1 MADARATNERR
12 VRRLEQMKT
21 NGSAG
26 AASGTLKAFWHGG
39 RRPAHIVVR
48 SALLKPVEG
57 GPLLTRLV
65 LPRGV
70 ALRFY
75 LLALFEAQCRLA
87 VGGQWENVLPLSGPG
102 SWSDMIASDGAYDG
116 KSGTYMRG
124 TRGGRAAE
132 DLRLRQVQGALRTL
146 EEVGG
151 ERPDQAL
158 VEIPRGSR
166 GQRLYPSFRLL
177 QESGRGSHQSPD
189 IYTVP
194 ADHWHPSKTV
204 TIPAAFFL
212 NGWVQ
217 VLSPSEVATWL
228 ALRVL
233 SKWAPDKHQQ
243 SGVFLYGDARKE
255 QFGLQRDAWE
265 DGCQRLLDFG
275 LIRFARPMKDGEPA
289 VPPTPNDWLMVLDQ
303 PEPRAR
309 YEPHRYQVID
319 EGLDQDAVKVCHRE
333 LTLRQHALDRR
344 AAEVQRQQI
353 GGPQQDVWPQWDG
366 GEPEM
371 RFEGV

>member
-1 MADARATNERR
+1 M
-12 VRRLEQMKT
+12 RRLEQMDRS
-21 NGSAG
+21 GSAG
-26 AASGTLKAFWHGG
+26 AASGTLKALWHEG
-39 RRPAHIVVR
+39 RKPAHIVVR
-48 SALLKPVEG
+48 SALVKPVEG
-57 GPLLTRLV
+57 GHLLTRLL

-87 VGGQWENVLPLSGPG
+87 AGGQWENMLPLSGPG
-102 SWSDMIASDGAYDG
+102 SWSDLIAVDGAYDG
-116 KSGTYMRG
+116 KSETYMRG

-151 ERPDQAL
+151 ERLDQAL
-158 VEIPRGSR
+158 IEVPRGSG
-166 GQRLYPSFRLL
+166 GQRLYASFRLMK
-177 QESGRGSHQSPD
+177 ESGRGSHQSPD

-194 ADHWHPSKTV
+194 ANHWHPSKTV

-217 VLSPSEVATWL
+217 VLTPSEVATWL

-233 SKWAPDKHQQ
+233 SKWAPDKHRQ

-255 QFGLQRDAWE
+255 QFGLRRDAWE

-275 LIRFARPMKDGEPA
+275 LIRFARPMKEGEPEP
-289 VPPTPNDWLMVLDQ
+289 VPTANDWLMNFVE
-303 PEPRAR
+303 PESRER
-309 YEPHRYQVID
+309 YEPYRYQVTD
-319 EGLDQDAVKVCHRE
+319 RGLDQDAVEACRRE
-333 LTLRQHALDRR
+333 LTIRQHVLDRR
-344 AAEVQRQQI
+344 AAEVRRASA
-353 GGPQQDVWPQWDG
+353 PA
-366 GEPEM
+366 
-371 RFEGV
+371 